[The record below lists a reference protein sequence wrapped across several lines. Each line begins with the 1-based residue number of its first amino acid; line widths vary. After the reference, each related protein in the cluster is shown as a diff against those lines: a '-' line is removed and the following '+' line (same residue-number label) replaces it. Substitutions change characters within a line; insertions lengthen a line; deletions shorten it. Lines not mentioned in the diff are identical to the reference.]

1 MGLKADPA
9 ARWPRGLG
17 YVAPAVEWPRGRR
30 LCSLPFGAAYRW
42 ELVSGGYAP
51 CGHIHHPRYVRNG
64 HTAEG
69 CPPPPY
75 AQASGRVHRRTRGR
89 WARDGARAGV
99 ADDEV
104 ILIAV
109 QVGRGPSSSRR
120 SSPCR

>member
-9 ARWPRGLG
+9 DRWPRGSAMWPPLSSG
-17 YVAPAVEWPRGRR
+17 PRGRR

-69 CPPPPY
+69 CPP
-75 AQASGRVHRRTRGR
+75 RRMRR
-89 WARDGARAGV
+89 RAGGCID
-99 ADDEV
+99 AHGEGGR
-104 ILIAV
+104 ATA
-109 QVGRGPSSSRR
+109 RGPAQTIDNYATRYMI
-120 SSPCR
+120 PP